1 MDQDLLCPITSA
13 QPKTLKKVFR
23 KQSSQPT
30 KVVRVLV
37 TDPDATDSSSD
48 DEADFYCRRRRVIR
62 YVNEISI
69 EPAAA
74 PKATFPG
81 NARKRKAASA
91 AADVTEPNCR
101 PPKLPSSS
109 GNGRKFRGVRQR
121 PWGKWAAEI
130 RDPVRRV
137 RLWLGTYDTAEEAA
151 LVYDNA
157 AIKLRGPNALTNFI
171 TPPGPAEE
179 NIGKPENIDVP
190 SVSGYQSGDD
200 SPCNLSSPTSV
211 FNFQTQSSEEET
223 SVEPERPA
231 PELQEEQSKPPLPQ
245 EPTSSDSGD
254 YLPLDFP
261 FLDEFFNDQVPV
273 LPLFDDNSTI
283 FSDTKVLDQHF
294 DDILLDTPLEFECY
308 SSPPPPSVSQ
318 ADDQVDDYFK
328 EIGDL
333 FLLDPL
339 VSSV

>member
-13 QPKTLKKVFR
+13 RHKTLKKVFR
-23 KQSSQPT
+23 KQSSEPT
-30 KVVRVLV
+30 RVVRVLV

-74 PKATFPG
+74 SKTTFPG
-81 NARKRKAASA
+81 NARKRKAAPA
-91 AADVTEPNCR
+91 AAEVKEPNCR

-179 NIGKPENIDVP
+179 NIDVP

-223 SVEPERPA
+223 SAEPERPA
-231 PELQEEQSKPPLPQ
+231 PELQEEESKPPQPQ
-245 EPTSSDSGD
+245 EPTSIDSGD

-283 FSDTKVLDQHF
+283 FSDSKVF

-308 SSPPPPSVSQ
+308 SSPPPSISQ
-318 ADDQVDDYFK
+318 GDDQVDDYFK

>member
-1 MDQDLLCPITSA
+1 MFGQ
-13 QPKTLKKVFR
+13 
-23 KQSSQPT
+23 QSSNPT
-30 KVVRVLV
+30 KLVRVSV

-48 DEADFYCRRRRVIR
+48 DEADFYCRRRRVKR

-69 EPAAA
+69 EPAAS
-74 PKATFPG
+74 KTVVPG
-81 NARKRKAASA
+81 NSRKRTAA
-91 AADVTEPNCR
+91 AADVTEHNRR
-101 PPKLPSSS
+101 PLKLSSS
-109 GNGRKFRGVRQR
+109 NGNGNGNGRKFRGVRQR

-130 RDPVRRV
+130 RDPARRV

-171 TPPGPAEE
+171 TPPAED
-179 NIGKPENIDVP
+179 NNGKPENIDVP

-200 SPCNLSSPTSV
+200 SPRNLSSPTSV

-231 PELQEEQSKPPLPQ
+231 HELQEEESKPSPPPVQ
-245 EPTSSDSGD
+245 EPATNDSGD

-261 FLDEFFNDQVPV
+261 FLDEFFNDPVPV
-273 LPLFDDNSTI
+273 LSLFDDSSTI
-283 FSDTKVLDQHF
+283 LSDSKVLLDHHF
-294 DDILLDTPLEFECY
+294 DDILPDTPLEFECS
-308 SSPPPPSVSQ
+308 SSPSSIP
-318 ADDQVDDYFK
+318 QVDDYFE

-339 VSSV
+339 VPCV